1 MDRPNKI
8 AKYSTGA
15 KASIGPPLPMP
26 SASAPQP
33 DWKIAT
39 MTPNDAPAAK
49 RFIGTVVSCT
59 SRLRNAIVG
68 SRYDNSTTAPMKYG
82 ILLDST

>member
-1 MDRPNKI
+1 VVDGQAKQDREVQHWREGLDW
-8 AKYSTGA
+8 ATLADAQRLGT
-15 KASIGPPLPMP
+15 
-26 SASAPQP
+26 QP

-49 RFIGTVVSCT
+49 RFISAVVSCT

-68 SRYDNSTTAPMKYG
+68 SR
-82 ILLDST
+82 